1 MNASTAPIGCSDS
14 SDGPTLRAVATMNS
28 TMDERKAVQT
38 IVLVEDDLELA
49 ELTKE
54 RLEREG
60 FSVRHEENG
69 EAGRDAIVGS
79 QPDLVVLD
87 IMLPGIDGF
96 EVCKQVR
103 PDYAGPILILTARD
117 EDLDEILG
125 LELGADDF
133 VTKPVKPRLLLA
145 RIRALLRRARL
156 EPSARVQEKVSIGS
170 LVVDAS
176 RRETHVDD
184 AEVELTTTEF
194 DLLWYLATHAGEVVS
209 RQDIYQALFQYDYD
223 GLDRSVDVYI
233 SRLRHR
239 LGDQPTFP
247 HYIKT
252 VRGVGYLMA
261 GEKT

>member
-1 MNASTAPIGCSDS
+1 MSVSDS
-14 SDGPTLRAVATMNS
+14 CTVSVVRPTLQNTLASGVPGATESIEM
-28 TMDERKAVQT
+28 QT

-60 FSVRHEENG
+60 FSVQHEENG
-69 EAGRDAIVGS
+69 EAGRDAIVDA

-96 EVCKQVR
+96 EVCCQVR
-103 PDYAGPILILTARD
+103 PQYVGPILILTARD

-145 RIRALLRRARL
+145 RIRALLRRTRM
-156 EPSARVQEKVSIGS
+156 EPVQQAHDSVHIGS
-170 LVVDAS
+170 LSVDAS
-176 RRETHVDD
+176 RRE
-184 AEVELTTTEF
+184 AQVEGREIDLTTTEF

-209 RQDIYQALFQYDYD
+209 RQDIYQGLFQYDYD

-233 SRLRHR
+233 SRLRNR
-239 LGDQPTFP
+239 LGDQPSSP

-261 GEKT
+261 GEKK